1 MNRRKYPRFHVELQ
15 CSFMGDQY
23 TGEGTVLDL
32 SMEGCRMCCDTS
44 LFKGTYVELFIN
56 LLGQT
61 PPLPVELAVIRWSAG
76 PAFGLEFI
84 RIADRHQVR
93 FRRYVQDL
101 EQALMAKVPAVS
113 MGSRDETGMSER

>member
-15 CSFMGDQY
+15 CSFVGDQY

-44 LFKGTYVELFIN
+44 LFKGAYVELFIN
-56 LLGQT
+56 LLGQI

-93 FRRYVQDL
+93 FRRYMQDL
-101 EQALMAKVPAVS
+101 EQSLMAKVPAVS
-113 MGSRDETGMSER
+113 TGSGDETGMSER